1 MKPTTIKN
9 ILARAVTWPKAAQE
23 ELVKA
28 AREIEE
34 DLIHDPHFMNE
45 LEEAHREA
53 LRAEGTSL
61 EDLKERLGF

>member
-1 MKPTTIKN
+1 MKPTTIKD

-34 DLIHDPHFMNE
+34 DLIHDPRLMDE

-53 LRAEGTSL
+53 LRAKGTSL
-61 EDLKERLGF
+61 DDLKERFGL